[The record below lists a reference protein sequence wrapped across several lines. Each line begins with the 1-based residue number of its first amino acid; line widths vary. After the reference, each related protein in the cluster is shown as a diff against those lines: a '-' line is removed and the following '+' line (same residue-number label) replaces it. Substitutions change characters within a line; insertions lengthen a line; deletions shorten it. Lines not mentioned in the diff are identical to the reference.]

1 MVPVPPS
8 VSLADELR
16 ARGLRLTAQRQL
28 VLESVYRLGHATPD
42 QVHAEVAR
50 TAAGVNI
57 TTVYRTLELLEEL
70 GLVTHAHL
78 SHGAPTYHAIGRAAP
93 ALLLVCR
100 LLQGLSIGGEYV
112 GANIL
117 ILEHAG
123 SGRYGRA
130 VSANQIASY
139 LGAAAAAATSLFL
152 TAALLLAVA
161 PGPGML
167 YVLARSLAGGRREGV
182 LSALGTFVGG
192 MVHVLAAAAG
202 VSVVLARS
210 AVAFATVKYAGAAY
224 LCFLGVRMI
233 LAAWRDKDELPTAAL
248 PPPRNPFWQGI
259 ATEVLNPKTAL
270 FFLSFIPQ
278 FVNREAG
285 HVFAQFL
292 ALGAVSVTLN
302 TSADLVVTMFAG
314 PLGNR
319 IRSSARFRRAQ
330 RTATGGIMIGLGTY
344 LAVSKSE

>member
-1 MVPVPPS
+1 MVDS
-8 VSLADELR
+8 SK
-16 ARGLRLTAQRQL
+16 L
-28 VLESVYRLGHATPD
+28 V
-42 QVHAEVAR
+42 
-50 TAAGVNI
+50 
-57 TTVYRTLELLEEL
+57 
-70 GLVTHAHL
+70 
-78 SHGAPTYHAIGRAAP
+78 
-93 ALLLVCR
+93 
-100 LLQGLSIGGEYV
+100 
-112 GANIL
+112 
-117 ILEHAG
+117 
-123 SGRYGRA
+123 
-130 VSANQIASY
+130 
-139 LGAAAAAATSLFL
+139 LFL
-152 TAALLLAVA
+152 TAALLLAIA

-167 YVLARSLAGGRREGV
+167 YVLARSPAGGRREGV

-192 MVHVLAAAAG
+192 MAHVLAAAAG

-233 LAAWRDKDELPTAAL
+233 LAAWRNKDELPMAAL

-285 HVFAQFL
+285 RVFAQFL